1 MLYTMSN
8 SALFFCFI
16 YTSCFTHNLNCNR
29 MYIIH
34 RCKNT
39 INPSNFFYR
48 IIHHTTKPLKTKFRR
63 LEIYPS
69 YTECKHVLQTTY
81 TFNHTIRL
89 PCNKFKILLSP
100 YNYLIY
106 KHFLYNIFIQRFS
119 IIISITKL
127 FNIIF

>member
-1 MLYTMSN
+1 MFQTMSY
-8 SALFFCFI
+8 SSLFQGFI
-16 YTSCFTHNLNCNR
+16 ITSSLTHNPNCNR
-29 MYIIH
+29 MSIIH
-34 RCKNT
+34 RCKYT
-39 INPSNFFYR
+39 INSSNFFYR

-81 TFNHTIRL
+81 TFNHTIKI
-89 PCNKFKILLSP
+89 PYNKFKILLSP
-100 YNYLIY
+100 YNYLIS

-119 IIISITKL
+119 TIISITKL